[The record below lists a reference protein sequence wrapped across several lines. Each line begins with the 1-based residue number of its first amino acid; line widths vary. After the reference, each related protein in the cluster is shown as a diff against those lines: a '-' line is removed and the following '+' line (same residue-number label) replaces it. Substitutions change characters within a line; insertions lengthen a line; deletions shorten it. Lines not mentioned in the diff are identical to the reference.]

1 MIYIDFIENKEELL
15 IEKETEYPKLI
26 KKLLINFRKIFNYIS
41 IKKTN
46 YGDLIKIQNL
56 NLKTY
61 KKLEK
66 SIKINNVQ
74 IACLSEKLNNN
85 KEFCEFLNIHN
96 IKKINGKW
104 MNGYL
109 LYELIEYISENKE
122 EKFSQQEVSFLVN
135 KNN

>member
-15 IEKETEYPKLI
+15 IEKEIEYPKLI

-46 YGDLIKIQNL
+46 YGDLVKIQNL

-74 IACLSEKLNNN
+74 IA
-85 KEFCEFLNIHN
+85 
-96 IKKINGKW
+96 
-104 MNGYL
+104 
-109 LYELIEYISENKE
+109 
-122 EKFSQQEVSFLVN
+122 
-135 KNN
+135 